1 MLDSVNDRVKVVP
14 VPDSVLTER
23 VATVRAFNRLYT
35 GVIGVLDEGPADAE
49 YSLSEARVLFELAQQ
64 DQLQVS
70 DLRKRLA
77 LDGGYAS
84 RLLGRLE
91 TRGLVTR
98 ERCADDARRQLVT
111 LTAEGHEAFADL
123 DHRSA
128 SQIGGLLDQF
138 ADADQRRLLGAM
150 GTITALVGEQSPE
163 PAVTVRAPRPG
174 DLGWVV
180 HRHGALYAEEYGL
193 NERFEAMVARVVA
206 DFAEHREDPRQAGW
220 IAELGGERVGSIF
233 CTPGDEEGTA
243 KLRLL
248 LLEPAARGHGVGK
261 RLVRECVEFAAAQGY
276 RAMEL
281 WTLSLLA
288 AARGIYRGAG
298 FELVGKEE
306 TDAFGPLVTGE
317 TWRREL

>member
-1 MLDSVNDRVKVVP
+1 MS
-14 VPDSVLTER
+14 DSVLAER

-70 DLRKRLA
+70 DLRKRLG

-91 TRGLVTR
+91 NRGLVAR
-98 ERCADDARRQLVT
+98 ERCTTDARRQLVT
-111 LTAEGHEAFADL
+111 LTADGHDAFADL
-123 DHRSA
+123 NNRSA
-128 SQIGGLLDQF
+128 RQIGGLLDKF
-138 ADADQRRLLGAM
+138 PDADQRRLLGAM
-150 GTITALVGEQSPE
+150 GTITALVGEPSAQPQ
-163 PAVTVRAPRPG
+163 VTLRAPGPG

-180 HRHGALYAEEYGL
+180 HRHGALYATEYGL
-193 NERFEAMVARVVA
+193 DGRFEAVVARVIA
-206 DFAEHREDPRQAGW
+206 DFAEHRGDPGQAGW
-220 IAELGGERVGSIF
+220 IAEVDGERVGSVF
-233 CTPGDEEGTA
+233 CTPGDHEGVA

-261 RLVRECVEFAAAQGY
+261 WLVHECVEFARAAGY
-276 RAMEL
+276 REMEL
-281 WTLSLLA
+281 WTLSMLT
-288 AARGIYRGAG
+288 AARGIYRSVG
-298 FELVGKEE
+298 FELAGQEE
-306 TDAFGPLVTGE
+306 TDSYGPLVTSE